1 MSDIHKIPD
10 WETSNAK
17 SEAKRSKLEQFVH
30 DNDPAGP
37 DSAEWHKGLRHV
49 LEEHTEKVIA
59 HCGKETE
66 KTLKAWSTNGKLP
79 KLEAVRTH
87 LGVEISHD
95 IRCDHEG
102 DHMHKV
108 RWNSKAVAILLFYIY
123 ELEHDPIKRITEGT
137 NIVKNLTDVRDQLR
151 AFRQPNKKLIEADLN
166 FDLTVFAS
174 IIDNVLVELEVL
186 KR

>member
-1 MSDIHKIPD
+1 MNNLYKIPD
-10 WETSNAK
+10 WETSFEK
-17 SEAKRSKLEQFVH
+17 PEAKRTKLEQFVH
-30 DNDPAGP
+30 DYAT
-37 DSAEWHKGLRHV
+37 GLSTAASTGFAASLRDV

-59 HCGKETE
+59 HCSKETE
-66 KTLKAWSTNGKLP
+66 KTLKAWSTAGKLP

-102 DHMHKV
+102 DHMQKV

-123 ELEHDPIKRITEGT
+123 ELEHEPIKRITEGT
-137 NIVKNLTDVRDQLR
+137 NIVKNLTEVRDQLR
-151 AFRQPNKKLIEADLN
+151 GLGRPDRKLDN
-166 FDLTVFAS
+166 FDMTVFAS
-174 IIDNVLVELEVL
+174 VIDNVLVELEVL